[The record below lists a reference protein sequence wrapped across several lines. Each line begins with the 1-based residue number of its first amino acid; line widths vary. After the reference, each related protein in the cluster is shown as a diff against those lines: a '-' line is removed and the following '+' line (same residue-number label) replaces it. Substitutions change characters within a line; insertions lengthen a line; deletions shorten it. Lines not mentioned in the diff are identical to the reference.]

1 MIMDKHFLVEFDYFD
16 PSVRDF
22 DVFQERQ
29 KEIIELFKN
38 TSRIVSLSVSD
49 DEAIMWVVMKAAS
62 ESDLVFVL
70 DTLDFPRNSEYEY
83 FELNL
88 HVSVNTFESYS
99 LN

>member
-1 MIMDKHFLVEFDYFD
+1 MNMDKHFLIEFDYFD
-16 PSVRDF
+16 PNVKDLADF
-22 DVFQERQ
+22 QTRQ
-29 KEIIELFKN
+29 NKIIELFK
-38 TSRIVSLSVSD
+38 SSDRIISLSVSD
-49 DEAIMWVVMKAAS
+49 DEAIMWIVMKANS

-70 DTLDFPRNSEYEY
+70 DTMEFPENTDYDY

>member
-1 MIMDKHFLVEFDYFD
+1 MEKHYLIEFDFFD
-16 PSVRDF
+16 PDIKDF
-22 DVFQERQ
+22 TLFQERQ
-29 KEIIELFKN
+29 NEIIDLFKSTN
-38 TSRIVSLSVSD
+38 MIVSISVSD

-70 DTLDFPRNSEYEY
+70 DSTSFPNNTDYDY